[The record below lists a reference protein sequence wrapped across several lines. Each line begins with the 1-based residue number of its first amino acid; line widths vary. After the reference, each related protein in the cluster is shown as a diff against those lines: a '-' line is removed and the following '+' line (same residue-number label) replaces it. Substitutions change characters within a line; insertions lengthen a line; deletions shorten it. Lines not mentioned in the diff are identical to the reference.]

1 MGPYMKKHDRSKFS
15 TAQLLRILVDSD
27 RVEREFQRPRGPRLR
42 PSRLASAL
50 EVTTKDAS
58 IRRCYPLALALCPAR
73 LP

>member
-1 MGPYMKKHDRSKFS
+1 MKKHESRFT

-50 EVTTKDAS
+50 ALTTKDAS
-58 IRRCYPLALALCPAR
+58 IRRCYPLALSLCPAR